1 MRRVRAVLAEHPA
14 GVALDQEPDHEREHD
29 HAHQDP
35 VPTRGAA
42 LPVTSA
48 AGRSARPTGHGLT
61 YAGSASWSGP
71 AASSLPGSS
80 ELALLWKCSGLVTP
94 TATAAGRLTV
104 TAAGRRKATGP
115 RSAAWR
121 TAPGPH
127 PCAQPCPC
135 ARPRP
140 GAGLTGRQ

>member
-94 TATAAGRLTV
+94 TATATATAAGRLT
-104 TAAGRRKATGP
+104 GRQ
-115 RSAAWR
+115 SAAA
-121 TAPGPH
+121 AP
-127 PCAQPCPC
+127 
-135 ARPRP
+135 RR
-140 GAGLTGRQ
+140 